1 MGLSERDLVEI
12 IKKKL
17 EKEEYAPEHLQAIE
31 VGLRL
36 YDIGFNVIPVNSEG
50 KPVSTLIGVDVTVK
64 LPLVKLLEGF
74 IDVGFS
80 GVAINNTS
88 LPSDP
93 NKLLYVVRAKREALD
108 KYKALSEL
116 VNNTVSWKRGE
127 RVEALIIVDKATASK
142 LLSKPITQG
151 EVEIQ
156 APNLL
161 MVTGLG
167 VEPVKPLDYNSPT
180 LGIKEITESELVNL
194 LRETKALR
202 EETPPKQTA
211 HSELGEVEIVFKE
224 LDDAAVDVIKNVLL
238 EAYKSRPEYRND
250 IIYEFTAIAI
260 NHQVSPMSIAKVVK
274 AVLRET
280 GETQVEERVA
290 AFIAG
295 LEKAGL
301 DVKHYSSQIEDVL
314 GVKLDSVSKKPNV
327 GVKKLEEVFEEI
339 YGENSAALIARIGDE
354 LEAAEY
360 PETGE
365 EEKVEVTIHDKI
377 REVIEKLPDLINE
390 QCGID
395 FDRFIELRRVE
406 KKARCI
412 YEIISNQF
420 DIVKVPPK
428 DANGES
434 VLYAAV
440 DNLLYDI
447 EEVVKPVVG
456 ALIAREGARK
466 TLVGEVVT
474 AAYSTHNIVP
484 WYKINPWEYL
494 RLANGVLDLKTLRI
508 LDSVDY
514 YFTYRLPV
522 KIRQEEIDLII
533 TDRYNIEENPIY
545 KYWRN
550 RFDDQNWEY
559 LVSSLGTWLSPFRH
573 RHIAFLIGPPNSGKS
588 TLLSNLTRPIS
599 PIVAY
604 ASLRSMTGYTF
615 GLEPLIGKQIVVYSE
630 RGETILKNLDTINN
644 LFGESDNIVVQR
656 KHKPT
661 VTIRSLKSGFF
672 SMNDPPIVHEYG
684 GETMAAFLDR
694 LSIIQI
700 NLPESYEVIHNLT
713 IPMKEA
719 FKFLLWC
726 RVQLERNNWEIKKM
740 GKEELLDYLMRST
753 NSALQ
758 FLNDA
763 SVVEPDPN
771 GRVKGTE
778 LYEAYVKW
786 CNERGIQPM
795 GKNNFYSTVAT
806 KYHEYTREGVRWFR
820 GLRLKES
827 STGSSVLDKYLAR

>member
-1 MGLSERDLVEI
+1 MKKMKKQPRPGELPWKNMTKSRLNKSEAENLGLSKKYLVEI
-12 IKKKL
+12 LEKKL
-17 EKEEYAPEHLQAIE
+17 ERDEYTPEHLQAIE
-31 VGLRL
+31 VGLKL
-36 YDIGFNVIPVNSEG
+36 YKLGFNVIPLNSEG
-50 KPVSTLIGVDVTVK
+50 KPVSALLGVDATGR

-74 IDVGFS
+74 IDLGFS
-80 GVAINNTS
+80 GVGLSNTS
-88 LPSDP
+88 LPTDT

-108 KYKALSEL
+108 KYSVLREL
-116 VNNTVSWKRGE
+116 VNTTVSWKRGE
-127 RVEALIIVDKATASK
+127 LVEALIIVDKAVASK
-142 LLSKPITQG
+142 LLSKPIQG

-156 APNLL
+156 APHLL
-161 MVTGLG
+161 MVAGLG
-167 VEPVKPLDYNSPT
+167 VESIKQLDFNSPS
-180 LGIKEITESELVNL
+180 LGIKEITESELENL
-194 LRETKALR
+194 LREIIK
-202 EETPPKQTA
+202 EKTPPKQTA
-211 HSELGEVEIVFKE
+211 RELGEVENVFKE
-224 LDDAAVDVIKNVLL
+224 LDDAAVDIIKNALL

-250 IIYEFTAIAI
+250 IIHEFTVIAI
-260 NHQVSPMSIAKVVK
+260 NRQVSPMSIAKVVK
-274 AVLRET
+274 ALLRET
-280 GETQVEERVA
+280 GETQVDERWA
-290 AFIAG
+290 ALIAG

-301 DVKHYSSQIEDVL
+301 DVKHYSSQIEHAL
-314 GVKLDSVSKKPNV
+314 GVKLDSSKKPNV
-327 GVKKLEEVFEEI
+327 GVKKLEEILEEVHGE
-339 YGENSAALIARIGDE
+339 YGATLIARIGDE
-354 LEAAEY
+354 LDAAEY
-360 PETGE
+360 PETVE
-365 EEKVEVTIHDKI
+365 EEKAEVTIHDKL
-377 REVIEKLPDLINE
+377 REVVEKLPDLINE

-395 FDRFIELRRVE
+395 FDRFIELKRVE

-412 YEIISNQF
+412 YEIISSQF
-420 DIVKVPPK
+420 DIIKVPPK
-428 DANGES
+428 DAYGES
-434 VLYAAV
+434 VLFAAV

-466 TLVGEVVT
+466 TLVPEVIT
-474 AAYSTHNIVP
+474 AAYSTYNIVP

-545 KYWRN
+545 RYWRN

-588 TLLSNLTRPIS
+588 TLLNNLTRPIS

-630 RGETILKNLDTINN
+630 RGETILKNLDMINN
-644 LFGESDNIVVQR
+644 LFGESDHIVVQR
-656 KHKPT
+656 KHKPAI
-661 VTIRSLKSGFF
+661 TIRSLKTGFF

-700 NLPESYEVIHNLT
+700 NLPESYEVIHSLT
-713 IPMKEA
+713 IPKKEA

-740 GKEELLDYLMRST
+740 E
-753 NSALQ
+753 
-758 FLNDA
+758 
-763 SVVEPDPN
+763 
-771 GRVKGTE
+771 
-778 LYEAYVKW
+778 
-786 CNERGIQPM
+786 
-795 GKNNFYSTVAT
+795 
-806 KYHEYTREGVRWFR
+806 
-820 GLRLKES
+820 
-827 STGSSVLDKYLAR
+827 